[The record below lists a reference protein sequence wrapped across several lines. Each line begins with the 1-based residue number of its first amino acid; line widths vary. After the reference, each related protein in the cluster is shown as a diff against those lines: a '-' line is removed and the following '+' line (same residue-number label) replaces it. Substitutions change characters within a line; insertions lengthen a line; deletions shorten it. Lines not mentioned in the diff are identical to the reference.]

1 VLKEPK
7 GIGGEARSVQGGIGP
22 PETQARLF
30 QARETHGAHAGFI
43 TGGAVVV
50 GQDVNFALMPEVP
63 FKLDAFVAA
72 RRHRCRRTRGI
83 GLLAAARA
91 RDPSGNVKLKA
102 LVAFCP
108 RHGGAAGA
116 FA

>member
-1 VLKEPK
+1 
-7 GIGGEARSVQGGIGP
+7 
-22 PETQARLF
+22 
-30 QARETHGAHAGFI
+30 
-43 TGGAVVV
+43 V
-50 GQDVNFALMPEVP
+50 GQDVNFALMPEVL
-63 FKLDAFVAA
+63 FKVDAFVAA

-91 RDPSGNVKLKA
+91 RDPGNVKLKA